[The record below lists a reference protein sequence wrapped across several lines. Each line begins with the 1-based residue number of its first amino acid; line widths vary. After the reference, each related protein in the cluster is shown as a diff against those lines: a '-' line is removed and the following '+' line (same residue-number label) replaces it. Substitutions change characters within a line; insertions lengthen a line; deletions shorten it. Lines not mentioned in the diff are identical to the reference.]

1 MSNGDHLTRNRGAI
15 RFLLLAL
22 GVPQALIGLW
32 ALLGPQSFY
41 DDFPAGTDGWVHV
54 LGPFDEHL
62 VTDVGSLF
70 VALGVVLAFA
80 ALSLRRGAVVAA
92 ATGWLI
98 FSVPHFLWHVFN
110 LEPYDTADALANTVT
125 LGWTVVGGILVLALA
140 LRQEP
145 RPATGPAESGGARIA
160 LVSDARAGLLA
171 RAAYRYSKR
180 EFGTVTEPLRLF
192 AHHPRILS
200 GYAGLEYATERS
212 DRVPKR
218 LKLLAA
224 TKAAALAGC
233 EFCMDIGS
241 MLTGKEGVSEE
252 QLRALP
258 AYSTSDLFS
267 EDEKLVL
274 DLAVGMSGTP
284 VDVSDELFERLR
296 ARFDEAQLVELAN
309 EIAVENY
316 RARFD
321 WAFGV
326 GSQGFAEGAFCV
338 RPEPAPEAAPTG

>member
-1 MSNGDHLTRNRGAI
+1 
-15 RFLLLAL
+15 
-22 GVPQALIGLW
+22 V
-32 ALLGPQSFY
+32 
-41 DDFPAGTDGWVHV
+41 
-54 LGPFDEHL
+54 
-62 VTDVGSLF
+62 
-70 VALGVVLAFA
+70 
-80 ALSLRRGAVVAA
+80 
-92 ATGWLI
+92 GWLI

-110 LEPYDTADALANTVT
+110 LEPFDTADAVANTAT

-145 RPATGPAESGGARIA
+145 RPAAKPAGGGGARIG
-160 LVSDARAGLLA
+160 LVSDDRAGLLA

-180 EFGTVTEPLRLF
+180 ELGAVTEPLRLF

-200 GYAGLEYATERS
+200 GYAGLEYATERA
-212 DRVPKR
+212 DRMPKR
-218 LKLLAA
+218 LKILAA

-233 EFCMDIGS
+233 EFCMDIGTMIS
-241 MLTGKEGVSEE
+241 GKEGVSEE

-274 DLAVGMSGTP
+274 DFAAGMTRTP

-338 RPEPAPEAAPTG
+338 RPEPAPEAAHTG

>member
-32 ALLGPQSFY
+32 ALFGPRSFY
-41 DDFPAGTDGWVHV
+41 DDFPSGTEGWVHV

-62 VTDVGSLF
+62 VTDIGALF

-80 ALSLRRGAVVAA
+80 AFTLRRGAVIGAA
-92 ATGWLI
+92 AGWLV
-98 FSVPHFLWHVFN
+98 FSVPHFLWHAFN
-110 LEPYDTADALANTVT
+110 LEPYATGDAIANTVT
-125 LGWTVVGGILVLALA
+125 LAWTVIGGVLVLVLA

-145 RPATGPAESGGARIA
+145 RAAARPEHDAHARIA
-160 LVSDARAGLLA
+160 FVSDDRAGLLA

-200 GYAGLEYATERS
+200 GYAGLEYATEKA

-218 LKLLAA
+218 LKGLAA

-241 MLTGKEGVSEE
+241 MISGKEGVSEE

-258 AYSTSDLFS
+258 AYADSDLFS
-267 EDEKLVL
+267 EEEKLVL
-274 DLAVGMSGTP
+274 DLAVGMSRTP
-284 VDVSDELFERLR
+284 VAVSDELFGRLR
-296 ARFDEAQLVELAN
+296 ERFDEAQLVELAN
-309 EIAVENY
+309 EIALENY

-326 GSQGFAEGAFCV
+326 GSQGFTEGAFCV
-338 RPEPAPEAAPTG
+338 RPEAAPVSL